1 MDNVKTIKT
10 MVWELGVFS
19 ISGITLFRNYDKQ
32 RRKKEFELL
41 KDLSRGFYRTN
52 DISQDSIRI
61 PVFNLYNEKVFTI
74 QIKNT
79 ENYYEVSLL
88 FACEEDEI
96 EYFKKYRSYIKYE
109 QTLTEVEVTISRF
122 LWNMSNF
129 LGDEDLYFRDVTIE
143 EHERLRDE
151 LVPAYCAFERGD
163 LEK

>member
-1 MDNVKTIKT
+1 MDNVKT

-19 ISGITLFRNYDKQ
+19 ISGLTLFKNYDRQ
-32 RRKKEFELL
+32 RREKEFELL
-41 KDLSRGFYRTN
+41 KDLSRGFYRVN

-61 PVFNLYNEKVFTI
+61 PVFNLDNEKEFTI

-79 ENYYEVSLL
+79 EDYYEVSLI
-88 FACEEDEI
+88 FTNEEDIPLYHE
-96 EYFKKYRSYIKYE
+96 KYRSHKKYV
-109 QTLTEVEVTISRF
+109 QTLTEVELIISRF

-129 LGDEDLYFRDVTIE
+129 LGEQDLYFRDVTIE

-151 LVPAYCAFERGD
+151 VAPAYYAFERGD